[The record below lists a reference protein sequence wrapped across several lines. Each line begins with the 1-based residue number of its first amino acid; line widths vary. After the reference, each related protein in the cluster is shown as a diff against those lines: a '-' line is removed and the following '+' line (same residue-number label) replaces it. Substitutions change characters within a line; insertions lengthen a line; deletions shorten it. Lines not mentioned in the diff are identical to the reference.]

1 MAVVLGGYVNG
12 YSIVRELRECGVGS
26 VWLIDTR
33 RSIASRSNRIN
44 GFSLIPDD
52 AVSLREELL
61 SLADQSGPL
70 VLFPTSDR
78 HLELLHEA
86 REALVDSCFL
96 PFRPET
102 LMRSLDKGIQYAYCQ
117 RLGVPFPQ
125 TAEIET
131 HEDLAKLDDLRF
143 PVLVKPAKRDDLT
156 LGVFRNLLLESKD
169 TLDAQRQKIVAYV
182 ERGVKFL
189 ASELVPGDDTVIY
202 AYTAYRSPTGKI
214 LNEWVGK
221 KLNQYPDEFGVFSSA
236 SNEAP
241 DMVLEL
247 GRKLVEGMDLVGIV
261 EPEFKYD
268 ARDDTFKLM
277 EVNLRSMMWHRAGN
291 LSGVNLQFTQWRDAM
306 GEVPSAQTQERQRR
320 IHYIYMKHEIINLLS
335 RWGYWRHF
343 ARNVFG
349 GEERHF
355 AVFDWGDPMPAIA
368 DLATYP
374 KALLSAWLKRLGI
387 R

>member
-12 YSIVRELRECGVGS
+12 YSIVRELRECGVDS
-26 VWLIDTR
+26 VWLIDIR
-33 RSIASRSNRIN
+33 RSIASRSNRIS

-61 SLADQSGPL
+61 RLAKQVGLL

-86 REALVDSCFL
+86 CEALTDSCFL

-102 LMRSLDKGIQYAYCQ
+102 LMKSLDKGIQYAHCQ

-125 TAEIET
+125 TIEIET
-131 HEDLAKLDDLRF
+131 YQDMVKLDDLRF
-143 PVLVKPAKRDDLT
+143 PVLLKPAKRDDLT
-156 LGVFRNLLLESKD
+156 SDVFRNLLLECKNA
-169 TLDAQRQKIVAYV
+169 LDAQRQKISGHV

-202 AYTAYRSPTGKI
+202 AYTAYRSPAGRI

-221 KLNQYPDEFGVFSSA
+221 KLNQHPNEFGVFSSA

-241 DMVLEL
+241 DVVLEL

-261 EPEFKYD
+261 EPEFKFD
-268 ARDDTFKLM
+268 ARDGTFKLM
-277 EVNLRSMMWHRAGN
+277 EVNLRSMMWHRTGN
-291 LSGVNLQFTQWRDAM
+291 LSGVNLQFTQWRDAV
-306 GEVPSAQTQERQRR
+306 GEAPSAQVQERQRR

-343 ARNVFG
+343 LHNVFG

-355 AVFDWGDPMPAIA
+355 AVFDSRDPMPAIA

-374 KALLSAWLKRLGI
+374 RALFSAWLKRLGM